1 MNTPIQRGF
10 PSPFMVYSVRD
21 SYGTEM
27 EKYLQE
33 VLVEGA
39 KVLGVDLPAERV
51 EAFDFL
57 MEELLRWNRK
67 MNLTAISDRFEIVVK
82 HFLDSLAVSPHLSP
96 GSSLLDVGSG
106 AGFPCI
112 VLKISDPSLR
122 VTSIDSSGK
131 KLSFQKHLIRQLG
144 LEGMDTVQAH
154 LPNSHIVERYGKCFD
169 YAVSRAFGKLRN
181 FLRIAHPLIKDTG
194 IIVAMKGKMEKG
206 GRPNHS
212 VLIRFNMRLQ
222 RAVSFTLPF
231 IDADRTLLFFARRE
245 SP

>member
-1 MNTPIQRGF
+1 
-10 PSPFMVYSVRD
+10 MVYSVRD

-194 IIVAMKGKMEKG
+194 IIIAMKGKMEKG

-212 VLIRFNMRLQ
+212 VLIQSNMTLQ

-231 IDADRTLLFFARRE
+231 IDADRTLLFFARGK
-245 SP
+245 PPK

>member
-1 MNTPIQRGF
+1 
-10 PSPFMVYSVRD
+10 
-21 SYGTEM
+21 M

-39 KVLGVDLPAERV
+39 KVLGVDLPAERL

-67 MNLTAISDRFEIVVK
+67 MNLTSISDRFEIVVK
-82 HFLDSLAVSPHLSP
+82 HFLDSLAVSPHLAP
-96 GSSLLDVGSG
+96 GFSLLDVGSG

-122 VTSIDSSGK
+122 VTSIDSSAK
-131 KLSFQKHLIRQLG
+131 KLSFQRHLIRQLG

-169 YAVSRAFGKLRN
+169 YVVSRAFRKLRD

-194 IIVAMKGKMEKG
+194 IIIAMKGKMEKG
-206 GRPNHS
+206 EKPNYRG
-212 VLIRFNMRLQ
+212 LTRFNMTLQ

-231 IDADRTLLFFARRE
+231 IDANRTLLFFARGK
-245 SP
+245 PP